1 LERRRDAEPE
11 RRPVSVNTSHAIAI
25 CCIQLPLTD
34 TT

>member
-1 LERRRDAEPE
+1 MPSWSGI
-11 RRPVSVNTSHAIAI
+11 VSVNTSHAIAI